1 MYTCVH
7 VLYMYKQFT
16 CLYMY
21 FGEYTCMIHVNGHV
35 HTYVHTYIHVLQLL
49 TCTLWLSHF
58 LHSGNSGV
66 VCNICSRDVLF
77 TNYYVNLHVVNAH
90 AFMYYMAK
98 QYIAMSVKLNY
109 CHLSVY
115 MYCQALTYMY
125 VHLHVYV
132 HTYIHVTAAGDV
144 LWVCVQWAD
153 DRVWWQCWSGFFLE
167 HHQHPHCMYIH
178 VHVYTYIYKH
188 TYSERTH
195 LSFTVHMCRCVIVLC
210 CSLQGIKNVVRE
222 LRIVGLRYM
231 YMYHYTTWYTKS
243 QHYSTICRSNKD
255 SQPDWQF
262 ELTHNFTHI
271 KHQNSKK
278 NQTCFCKTKWN
289 IK

>member
-1 MYTCVH
+1 M
-7 VLYMYKQFT
+7 
-16 CLYMY
+16 
-21 FGEYTCMIHVNGHV
+21 
-35 HTYVHTYIHVLQLL
+35 
-49 TCTLWLSHF
+49 
-58 LHSGNSGV
+58 
-66 VCNICSRDVLF
+66 
-77 TNYYVNLHVVNAH
+77 
-90 AFMYYMAK
+90 
-98 QYIAMSVKLNY
+98 
-109 CHLSVY
+109 
-115 MYCQALTYMY
+115 TYMY

-271 KHQNSKK
+271 KHQNS
-278 NQTCFCKTKWN
+278 TKTQIIYEIFVSVRPNETLSRIYSIRIHGTLHVHSVCILFMKYHGVCIILYVRIYMYVLYYYEVTWYVHVY
-289 IK
+289 IIQGPGRL